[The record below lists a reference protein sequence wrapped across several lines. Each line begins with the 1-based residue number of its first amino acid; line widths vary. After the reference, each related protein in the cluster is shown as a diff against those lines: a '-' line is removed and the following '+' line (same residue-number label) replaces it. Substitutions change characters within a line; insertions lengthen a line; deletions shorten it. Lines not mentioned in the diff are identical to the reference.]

1 MSEEAEAPK
10 VGMSYF
16 DRNGRKVELVA
27 MAEHGFVVAPIVRIP
42 SGGWGDDFDD
52 TREEQSE
59 HLDVVPSLFPAAP
72 TDIYDEQIADLKA
85 KVEDERQVLRTLQDD
100 IRGATAERRA
110 LLDKL
115 KQVPAL
121 EYIEAAIERRF
132 THIVERSAYAS
143 RYNIGAVE
151 EVLASNDRYS
161 KGLRLL
167 SLYGDAKGDLQWRI
181 SHYSDGSGGST
192 DAWPFPSEE
201 EALVFIRKRIAD
213 DIVYHTGGHS
223 DSSPYYLVD
232 LCKQARGLGVDI
244 PEAAV
249 AIEKAEARKVADH
262 MLSEARKGVE
272 SAQQRLAV
280 AEAQAQAV
288 LA

>member
-27 MAEHGFVVAPIVRIP
+27 AVESGFVVAPIVLIP
-42 SGGWGDDFDD
+42 AGGWGDDFDEM
-52 TREEQSE
+52 REEESG
-59 HLDVVPSLFPAAP
+59 HLEIVPSLFPTAP
-72 TDIYDEQIADLKA
+72 TEIYDEQIADLKA

-121 EYIEAAIERRF
+121 QHIEAAIERRF
-132 THIVERSAYAS
+132 THIVTRSYGPP
-143 RYNIGAVE
+143 YQIGPID

-161 KGLRLL
+161 KGLKLL
-167 SLYGDAKGDLQWRI
+167 TLYGDTKGDLQWRI
-181 SHYSDGSGGST
+181 SHYSDGSGGAS
-192 DAWPFPSEE
+192 DAWPFASEDD
-201 EALVFIRKRIAD
+201 ALAFLRKQIAE
-213 DIVYHTGGHS
+213 DIDYHSGQHS
-223 DSSPYYLVD
+223 DSRPYYIVA
-232 LCKQARGLGVDI
+232 LCKQAREIGVAI
-244 PEAAV
+244 PTHVV
-249 AIEKAEARKVADH
+249 AIEKAEARKVAEH
-262 MLSEARKGVE
+262 HLSEARK
-272 SAQQRLAV
+272 SAQQAQARLIE

-288 LA
+288 LS